1 MTIEE
6 ITELTNKLKE
16 ILVTFKEKFIEL
28 QKDFDSKCNELIKK
42 LNES

>member
-6 ITELTNKLKE
+6 ITELINKLKE

-28 QKDFDSKCNELIKK
+28 QKDFDNKCNELIMK
-42 LNES
+42 LNNS